1 MSDAF
6 FSENFNHSRERFQF
20 SSKKALR
27 DVSGRRES
35 LPIRS
40 KVDQDLTIDW
50 SYFSAGG
57 ANRLLVVQSG
67 LHGPEGPAGSAIQ
80 QFLFDRH
87 LARFLTSGADVL
99 MIHALNPYGYKYGRR
114 SDEFN
119 VNLNRNFSTDDA
131 IFASENKPYER
142 LRPMFEPQGPVGS
155 PLLGALMTEF
165 KLLWTY
171 FTKGVNKRFIAQA
184 MNQGQYRFPEG
195 LNYGGPGP
203 SQQSHFL
210 KQTLPEIFSRYSG
223 RILFL
228 DIHTGLGEYGVLH
241 IMNGLRPEPG
251 FLKEIRTTFAP
262 VSKRILQ
269 FTDSNDPNDQNF
281 YSVLGDVIDFV
292 PELAPDPRKALGLTL
307 EFGTMGIDPVSQMR
321 SISRVILEN
330 RAYFFGCSSD
340 RVRQEMEQDFRDLFN
355 PPDSRW
361 RTKVIEAADLV
372 FSHLQT
378 GF

>member
-1 MSDAF
+1 MSDEL
-6 FSENFNHSRERFQF
+6 FSDTFNQSRERF
-20 SSKKALR
+20 KEAAAKT
-27 DVSGRRES
+27 
-35 LPIRS
+35 LPSCIGFQHAFPVTS
-40 KVDQDLTIDW
+40 YVDHDLTIDL
-50 SYFSAGG
+50 SLFSGG
-57 ANRLLVVQSG
+57 GSRLLVVQSG

-80 QFLFDRH
+80 QFLLKRH
-87 LARFLTSGADVL
+87 LERLLQGGTDVL
-99 MIHALNPYGYKYGRR
+99 MIHALNPYGFKYGRR

-119 VNLNRNFSTDDA
+119 VNLNRNFSTTEE
-131 IFASENKPYER
+131 IFLSENRPYER

-155 PLLGALMTEF
+155 LLWGALVTEF
-165 KLLWTY
+165 KLLQTY

-195 LNYGGPGP
+195 LNYGGKGP
-203 SQQSHFL
+203 SQQSLFL
-210 KQTLPEIFSRYSG
+210 KRTLPSIFARYPG

-241 IMNGLRPEPG
+241 MMNGLKPEPA
-251 FLKEIRTTFAP
+251 FLKDVKSFFAP
-262 VSKRILQ
+262 VPKDTVQ

-292 PELAPDPRKALGLTL
+292 PELAPDPRKVLGLTL
-307 EFGTMGIDPVSQMR
+307 EFGTMGIDPLSQMR

-330 RAYFFGCSSD
+330 RAYFFGCATDS
-340 RVRQEMEQDFRDLFN
+340 VRQEMAQDFRALFN

-361 RTKVIEAADLV
+361 RAKVIDAADIVLTRL
-372 FSHLQT
+372 HA